1 MMQKTYPMVKAIALK
16 FANTIIILQTV
27 ETAKK
32 KMEGNKYSLV
42 KSTMCN
48 IALDTF
54 RAQVLSPLPSKKH

>member
-32 KMEGNKYSLV
+32 KWKE
-42 KSTMCN
+42 TN
-48 IALDTF
+48 IPLSKALC
-54 RAQVLSPLPSKKH
+54 AI

>member
-32 KMEGNKYSLV
+32 KNGRKQIFPCQKHYVQYS
-42 KSTMCN
+42 SRY
-48 IALDTF
+48 F
-54 RAQVLSPLPSKKH
+54 PSSSSKPFA